1 MDYSEYADSCS
12 EKSLNAKRAS
22 TQCTRLF
29 HCLLLKSQ
37 GIKTF
42 ETLLF
47 DMDPVG
53 IILVYIDE
61 INLHHKV
68 RLRDDPRID
77 SVIFF
82 DEEMVMVAHIK
93 QEN

>member
-1 MDYSEYADSCS
+1 MDYSEYAETCS

-29 HCLLLKSQ
+29 HCLLIKQQ
-37 GIKTF
+37 GIKAF

-47 DMDPVG
+47 DMDPSG
-53 IILVYIDE
+53 NITVYIDE
-61 INLHHKV
+61 VNLHHKIK
-68 RLRDDPRID
+68 LRDDPRID

-82 DEEMVMVAHIK
+82 EEEMVMVAHVI
-93 QEN
+93 